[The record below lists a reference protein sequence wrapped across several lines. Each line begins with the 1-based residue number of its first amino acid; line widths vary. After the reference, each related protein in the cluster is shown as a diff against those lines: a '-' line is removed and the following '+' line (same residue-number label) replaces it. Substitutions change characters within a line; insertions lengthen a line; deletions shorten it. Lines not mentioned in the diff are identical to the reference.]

1 MSSPLFSTRS
11 HFVTHEEEGAED
23 PKSLS
28 IFAEMIVALWPLS
41 AQCMSKLFPRIIAY
55 QEM

>member
-1 MSSPLFSTRS
+1 MSSPLFSTHI

-23 PKSLS
+23 PQSLS
-28 IFAEMIVALWPLS
+28 IFAEVIIALWPLS
-41 AQCMSKLFPRIIAY
+41 AQYLSKLFSHIIAQ